1 MGDRQPL
8 LGRSHRFSIDSNGS
22 CDGTTERRLPSFRLA
37 DWMLWVRGESS
48 NTKSDEFD
56 DGEQT
61 DYEKPVG
68 FLQLFRFT
76 NRVDLI
82 LIFAYLCAVM
92 GHALN
97 YVFGIFIVN
106 QINGLFAA
114 VSFCINPD
122 NEHEN
127 LTFFTEN
134 SKPWSHDV
142 GVGQCDN
149 ISFRTLYNSDEISK
163 STLTALMPTIESKI
177 MGKIHLLFILG
188 FAQLGFALI
197 EYYTWNSYIQRQM
210 FRMNISLFQSLIQR

>member
-1 MGDRQPL
+1 
-8 LGRSHRFSIDSNGS
+8 
-22 CDGTTERRLPSFRLA
+22 LA

-127 LTFFTEN
+127 LTFF
-134 SKPWSHDV
+134 
-142 GVGQCDN
+142 
-149 ISFRTLYNSDEISK
+149 Y
-163 STLTALMPTIESKI
+163 
-177 MGKIHLLFILG
+177 GK
-188 FAQLGFALI
+188 Q
-197 EYYTWNSYIQRQM
+197 
-210 FRMNISLFQSLIQR
+210 